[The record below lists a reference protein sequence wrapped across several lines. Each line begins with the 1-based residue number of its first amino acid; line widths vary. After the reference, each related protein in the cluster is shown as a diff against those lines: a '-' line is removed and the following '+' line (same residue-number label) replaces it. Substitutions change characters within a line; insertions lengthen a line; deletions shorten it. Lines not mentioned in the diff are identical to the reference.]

1 MNLLKRRRIGP
12 AYERCPAERLTDWG
26 HRNLLLVIATAI
38 GAVAWWNGVT
48 LLVMFFNWLATEGSP
63 DKIEPYDADSP
74 LAYGARVVG
83 TIVVFIVMVIRSR
96 SR

>member
-1 MNLLKRRRIGP
+1 V
-12 AYERCPAERLTDWG
+12 
-26 HRNLLLVIATAI
+26 LLVVATAI

-74 LAYGARVVG
+74 LTYGVRVVG